1 MEATLL
7 AALSWDPEIR
17 GGLIVLTSVVI
28 LCGSV
33 YLLLATNTGAKLGF
47 LLALAGLTGWMA
59 TMGWIWVVYGI
70 GIKGHQPSWHVQE
83 VVQGDLQGQSTVDEA
98 DTFPGGKWREL
109 PTGDPLLGDATA
121 TADKVLIPEQP
132 AAGGHGGGAA
142 APSAFEPIFEK
153 TSDYVL
159 VGGYA
164 TGGEN
169 CWLPGGGACTP
180 SKKGNDGSNP
190 VEKIVKRFQ
199 RGPFHKPHYAVVQVQ
214 QAIKVPDL
222 GGAPPKPTADPAQP
236 VVNVVM
242 LRDLGN
248 VRLPA
253 TGVAV
258 SMSIVFVLVAGALH
272 RRDKELMAARS
283 AAPAMG

>member
-1 MEATLL
+1 MGSTLL

-17 GGLIVLTSVVI
+17 GGLIVLTSVLI

-47 LLALAGLTGWMA
+47 LLAMAGLTGWMA

-70 GIKGHQPSWHVQE
+70 GIKGHQPTWHVQE
-83 VVQGDLQGQSTVDEA
+83 VVQGDLQGQSTVDAA
-98 DTFPGGKWREL
+98 DTFPGGAWREL
-109 PTGDPLLGDATA
+109 PAGDPLLGDATA
-121 TADKVLIPEQP
+121 TADKVLIPAQ
-132 AAGGHGGGAA
+132 AAGHGEAS
-142 APSAFEPIFEK
+142 APSPFEPIFVK
-153 TSDYVL
+153 TTDYVL
-159 VGGYA
+159 AGGYA
-164 TGGEN
+164 TGGED
-169 CWLPGGGACTP
+169 CWLPGGNACTA

-214 QAIKVPDL
+214 KAIVVPDL
-222 GGAPPKPTADPAQP
+222 GGAPPKPVADPAEP

-248 VRLPA
+248 VRLPS

-258 SMSIVFVLVAGALH
+258 SMSIVFGLVVVALH
-272 RRDKELMAARS
+272 RRDKELMAARR